1 MSELVP
7 AIVARP
13 ADGYGVAGISIERSV
28 FTVMAAGE
36 TLGIPIASV
45 RTIFRASGITPI
57 PLAPQEI
64 LGLVNLR
71 GKIVTALSLRRRL
84 GLPPDVST
92 VNALSVGIEHRGEDF
107 ALVVDAVREVVPL
120 PEGRQ
125 IPVPSNIH
133 AARAGFVREVY
144 QLEST
149 ILTVL
154 DLDALF
160 DFVHVHQ
167 LAAAE

>member
-1 MSELVP
+1 MTNIAPVTRHSDD
-7 AIVARP
+7 R
-13 ADGYGVAGISIERSV
+13 GVAGISIERSV
-28 FTVMAAGE
+28 FTVVAAGE
-36 TLGIPIASV
+36 TLGVPIASV

-57 PLAPQEI
+57 PLAPPEI

-71 GKIVTALSLRRRL
+71 GKIVTAMSLRRRL
-84 GLPPDVST
+84 GLAPEQSSL
-92 VNALSVGIEHRGEDF
+92 NALAVGIEHRGEDF
-107 ALVVDAVREVVPL
+107 ALVVDEVREVVPL

-133 AARAGFVREVY
+133 AARSGFVREVY
-144 QLEST
+144 QLETT